1 MRVGII
7 GSGTVGQHLGAGF
20 VKHGHEV
27 WVGTR
32 EPAKLADWAAS
43 LDESAGQRLALDPQ
57 GDRAPRDLPAS
68 THATLA
74 VGPEGGLSAHDLA
87 TLRAAGF
94 HGLRLGPRILRTETA
109 GLAALAAMQAL
120 LGDL

>member
-1 MRVGII
+1 MK
-7 GSGTVGQHLGAGF
+7 LG
-20 VKHGHEV
+20 
-27 WVGTR
+27 
-32 EPAKLADWAAS
+32 DWAAS
-43 LDESAGQRLALDPQ
+43 LDDTAGLRLALDPQ
-57 GDRAPRDLPAS
+57 GDRAPRDLPAN

-87 TLRAAGF
+87 TLKAAEF
-94 HGLRLGPRILRTETA
+94 VGLRLGPRILRTETA